1 MPTEKKRVNLSIPD
15 AIYDRLQ
22 AYKQKNGI
30 TSDAGACLQLI
41 TRQLDGQDNAD
52 KMLQAASKFSLEEL
66 QSLSNLGL
74 SLMKQAVDEQNGKKP

>member
-74 SLMKQAVDEQNGKKP
+74 SLMKQAVDEQNGKNP

>member
-74 SLMKQAVDEQNGKKP
+74 SLMKKAVDEQNGKKP